1 MRLMRILLTAAS
13 LLGFLA
19 TANAQE
25 AQQPSPPPAQA
36 PAAGAPA
43 IRAESKIVRVDVVV
57 TDKKGNY
64 IHDLALSDFKVF
76 EDDKQQHVSNFS
88 VSSDPASPEAQ
99 GRHYLVLF
107 FDNSTM
113 DIGDQPRARAAAAK
127 FIDANAGP
135 DRVMAVAE
143 FGGALRITQNFTMNA
158 ERLKQAAT
166 GVKTSAVS
174 PNATAPTSDAASA
187 MGLNIPTL
195 GPSLSSTEADFGAYS
210 VLLAIRSLAKNLAT
224 IPGRKSLIL
233 FTSGFALTPERDSEL
248 TATIDACNK
257 ANVVIYPLDVRG
269 LDVPLTAMPGSGGI
283 HAQNRADS
291 WSSAANSERSRG
303 GSGPRPG
310 LQLASYHPT
319 AELAATAD
327 PQRGGGG
334 GGGHGGGGGGGGG
347 VGGGGAGGG
356 HGGTG
361 GGTGGTGGG
370 KGGTGGG
377 GKGGTG
383 GTGGGGKG
391 GTTSPGGGTMQPN
404 SFGNPNFTN
413 PRAIV
418 PSFPEGAIT
427 NQQVLY
433 ALAEGTGGFTI
444 FNTNDLLPGLQ
455 KIAHEQNEYYLL
467 GYAPADSLEGSCH
480 TLKVKVDRGGT
491 IVRSRSGYCNI
502 KPTDLLA
509 GKPVEKDLEL
519 RASAPETGNMSGTIE
534 APYLYTS
541 PNEARVNVTMEIA
554 STSVEFAK
562 VKGKYHADINVL
574 GIATRPDGTVAARF
588 SDQVTMDL
596 EKDAWKKFT
605 ETPMRY
611 ENQFAIAPGKYR
623 LSVVLESNAQ
633 HFGKYETP
641 LEIDPY
647 DGRAFTLSGV
657 VLTNKA
663 WKVADLGGALDAE
676 LLADRMPLVV
686 HSVQFVPSASNHF
699 KKTDKVALYAQMY
712 DPHMADANPPALRVS
727 YQIVNTKTGKSVLST
742 GLIDASSFVEKGTP
756 VIPVALIV
764 PLENCPPGNY
774 RLELQAGEAGGA
786 VSAVRTADFATD

>member
-1 MRLMRILLTAAS
+1 MKRARILLIIAVTCLFGLPS
-13 LLGFLA
+13 FLHA
-19 TANAQE
+19 QQAQE
-25 AQQPSPPPAQA
+25 TSPSSPTTQA
-36 PAAGAPA
+36 PAAGVPA
-43 IRAESKIVRVDVVV
+43 IRAETKLVRVDVVV

-64 IHDLALSDFKVF
+64 IHDLTLSNFKVF
-76 EDDKQQHVSNFS
+76 EDDKQQHVENFS
-88 VSSDPASPEAQ
+88 FSSDAASPETA

-107 FDNSTM
+107 FDDSTM
-113 DIGDQPRARAAAAK
+113 DVADQPRARAAAAK

-143 FGGALRITQNFTMNA
+143 FGGALRITQNFTMNV

-166 GVKTSAVS
+166 GIKTSAVS
-174 PNATAPTSDAASA
+174 PNAPALNSDAASQ
-187 MGLNIPTL
+187 MGLNLPTV
-195 GPSLSSTEADFGAYS
+195 GPSLSNPEADFGAIS
-210 VLLAIRSLAKNLAT
+210 VLLAIRSLAKNLAA

-257 ANVVIYPLDVRG
+257 ANVAIYPLDVRG
-269 LDVPLTAMPGSGGI
+269 LDVPMTAMPGSRGM

-291 WSSAANSERSRG
+291 RSSATASVESRG
-303 GSGPRPG
+303 GSSPRPG
-310 LQLASYHPT
+310 VQLASYHPT
-319 AELAATAD
+319 AELTAFAD
-327 PQRGGGG
+327 PQKGGGGGGGG
-334 GGGHGGGGGGGGG
+334 GGGHGGGGGGGS
-347 VGGGGAGGG
+347 GGGGAGGGGG

-370 KGGTGGG
+370 KGGTGGPA
-377 GKGGTG
+377 
-383 GTGGGGKG
+383 
-391 GTTSPGGGTMQPN
+391 SPGGGAMQPN
-404 SFGNPNFTN
+404 SFGNPNYTN

-418 PSFPEGAIT
+418 PSFPQGSIT

-467 GYAPADSLEGSCH
+467 GYAPADSPEGSCH

-491 IVRSRSGYCNI
+491 TVRSRSGYCNV
-502 KPTDLLA
+502 KPSDLLA
-509 GKPVEKDLEL
+509 GKPAEKDLEL
-519 RASAPETGNMSGTIE
+519 RALAAETGNMMGTIV

-541 PNEARVNVTMEIA
+541 PNEARVNVTMEIS

-588 SDQVTMDL
+588 SDQITMDM

-605 ETPMRY
+605 EMPMRY

-623 LSVVLESNAQ
+623 LDVVLESNAQ

-647 DGRAFTLSGV
+647 DGQAFTLSGV
-657 VLTNKA
+657 VLSNKA
-663 WKVADLGGALDAE
+663 WKVADMGGTLDAE
-676 LLADRMPLVV
+676 LLADRVPLVV
-686 HSVQFVPSASNHF
+686 HSVQFVPSGSNHF
-699 KKTDKVALYAQMY
+699 KKTDKVALYAQVY
-712 DPHMADANPPALRVS
+712 EPHMADANPPALRVS
-727 YQIVNTKTGKSVLST
+727 YQIVDTKTGKSVLST
-742 GLIDASSFVEKGTP
+742 GLIDASNFAEKGKP
-756 VIPVALIV
+756 VVPVALIV
-764 PLENCPPGNY
+764 PLDNCPPGNY
-774 RLELQAGEAGGA
+774 RLEMQAGEAGGA
-786 VSAVRTADFATD
+786 VSPVRTAEFAMD